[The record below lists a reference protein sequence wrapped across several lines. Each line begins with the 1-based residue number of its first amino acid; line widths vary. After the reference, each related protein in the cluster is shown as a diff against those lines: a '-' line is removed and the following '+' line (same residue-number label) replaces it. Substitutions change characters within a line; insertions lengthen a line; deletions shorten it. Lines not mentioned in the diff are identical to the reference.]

1 VTDATAVRVRA
12 GLRHRLRPADGE
24 SVVLELSDRTL
35 TLPAATADALRA
47 LLSGQVRS
55 AGQLP
60 GLDPAD
66 GRTLVARLLRE
77 SIVVPAEA

>member
-1 VTDATAVRVRA
+1 M
-12 GLRHRLRPADGE
+12 
-24 SVVLELSDRTL
+24 VLELADRTL
-35 TLPAATADALRA
+35 TLPAGTADAVRA
-47 LLSGQVRS
+47 LLSGQVLA

-77 SIVVPAEA
+77 SIVVPAGA

>member
-1 VTDATAVRVRA
+1 
-12 GLRHRLRPADGE
+12 
-24 SVVLELSDRTL
+24 VLELPDRTL